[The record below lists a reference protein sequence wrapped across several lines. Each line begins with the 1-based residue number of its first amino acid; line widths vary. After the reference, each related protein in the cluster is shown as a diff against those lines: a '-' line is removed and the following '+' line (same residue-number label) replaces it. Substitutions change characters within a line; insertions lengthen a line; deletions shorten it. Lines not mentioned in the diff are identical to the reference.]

1 MRRALLLLLSI
12 GMVLSVQAL
21 ADEAPPSADE
31 ARRAKVFAK
40 VGPTTI
46 TVGDLE
52 DAIALR
58 RPYAKK
64 RLVEHPERIKELAD
78 TQLENE
84 LFYQGAQ
91 ELGYADDP
99 AVQRFVAQTLVKV
112 YVRKE
117 FEETVTPDDVPAEQ
131 VVKYYEDH
139 PDEFRRPEM
148 RRARHILLASKEEAE
163 ELLKILQV
171 DKNETFRALAKKRS
185 IDTETN
191 VRGGDLLYFT
201 ADGKVVGREASGTV
215 DGTLVKAA
223 YGLDKTGAFA
233 GPLDLGDGKWS
244 VLELTGIRPERVQT
258 LDKASGHI
266 QRKLWR
272 EEREAALDAK
282 IAELREEVK
291 PEVYPERMD
300 AIVFERPS
308 EPDPAKKP

>member
-1 MRRALLLLLSI
+1 MRPALLFLLSI
-12 GMVLSVQAL
+12 GTILSVQAL
-21 ADEAPPSADE
+21 ADDAPPSADE
-31 ARRAKVFAK
+31 ARRARVFAK
-40 VGPTTI
+40 IGTTTI

-52 DAIALR
+52 DTIGSR
-58 RPYAKK
+58 RPYARK
-64 RLVEHPERIKELAD
+64 RLAEQPERIKELAD
-78 TQLENE
+78 AQLENE

-91 ELGYADDP
+91 KLGYADDP
-99 AVQRFVAQTLVKV
+99 AVQRFVTQTLVKV

-131 VVKYYEDH
+131 VAKYYEEH

-148 RRARHILLASKEEAE
+148 RRARHILVASRSEAD
-163 ELLKILQV
+163 ELVKTLQTN
-171 DKNETFRALAKKRS
+171 KAGTFRALAKKRS

-201 ADGKVVGREASGTV
+201 ADGQVVGREASGTV

-223 YGLDKTGAFA
+223 FGLEKTGEIA

-258 LDKASGHI
+258 LDKAGGHI

-282 IAELREEVK
+282 IAELREEVR

-300 AIVFERPS
+300 AIVLERPS
-308 EPDPAKKP
+308 PQSD